1 MDRGYIY
8 LNKKSFLHNLEVLKN
23 LSRKELCLVVK
34 ANAYG
39 HGLEW
44 AVKNAKESGTKWFA
58 VASVDEGIQV
68 KKVYEESRVLLL
80 AEPSKIQLENIKEND
95 IMIICDTGAYGYS
108 LSSNYNLRLRPA
120 EILIKGNKVKI
131 IRKRQKITDII

>member
-44 AVKNAKESGTKWFA
+44 AVKNAKESGIKWFA
-58 VASVDEGIQV
+58 VASVDEGMQV
-68 KKVYEESRVLLL
+68 KKVYAESRVLLL
-80 AEPSKIQLENIKEND
+80 AEPSITQLDNV
-95 IMIICDTGAYGYS
+95 
-108 LSSNYNLRLRPA
+108 
-120 EILIKGNKVKI
+120 KGNNI
-131 IRKRQKITDII
+131 DLTICLLYTSPSPRDRTRSRMPSSS